1 MPLRALVTGG
11 AGFIGS
17 HLVDALLARGDEVV
31 VLDDLSVGKRSNLE
45 APLAAGMKLVEAD
58 VRDAGQVAATL
69 LELEP
74 QLVFHLAAQVDVRIS
89 VSYPAI
95 DAAVNVIGTAN
106 VLEAARR
113 SGVQR
118 VLFASTGGAIYGEGE
133 GRDLPF
139 AEDADCFPEA
149 PYGQSKLAGEGYCRL
164 YERLYGVSA
173 SCLRLGNVYGP
184 RQDLLGEAGVI
195 AMFSYRLLE
204 GQPPT
209 VFGDGLQTRDYI
221 YVDDVVSG
229 MLAAADL
236 ERPTGIFNLGTGV
249 ETTVLELVDGLA
261 DAGERPDFKPQMA
274 PARQGEIQR
283 TVLSTVRSEAAL
295 GWRAAIQVGGVGLQR
310 TLNWARDSRSDE
322 DA

>member
-17 HLVDALLARGDEVV
+17 HLVDALLGRGEEVV
-31 VLDDLSVGKRSNLE
+31 VIDDLSVGKRANIE
-45 APLAAGMKLVEAD
+45 APLARGMKLVEAD
-58 VRDAGQVAATL
+58 LRDGGKVANAL
-69 LELEP
+69 LEFEP
-74 QLVFHLAAQVDVRIS
+74 QLVFHLAAQVDVRAS
-89 VSYPAI
+89 VAYPAI

-113 SGVQR
+113 SGARR

-139 AEDADCFPEA
+139 AEDAQCSPEA
-149 PYGQSKLAGEGYCRL
+149 PYGQSKLAAEGYCRL
-164 YERLYGVSA
+164 YERLHGLSA
-173 SCLRLGNVYGP
+173 SCLRFGNVYGP
-184 RQDLLGEAGVI
+184 RQDLVGEAGVI
-195 AMFSYRLLE
+195 AMFSYRLLD
-204 GQPPT
+204 GRQPT
-209 VFGDGLQTRDYI
+209 VYGDGLQTRDYT

-249 ETTVLELVDGLA
+249 ETTVLELVDALA
-261 DAGERPDFKPQMA
+261 AAGERPDFTPQMA

-283 TVLSTVRSEAAL
+283 TVLSTSLSEAVL
-295 GWRAAIQVGGVGLQR
+295 GWRAQIQVAAGLRR
-310 TLNWARDSRSDE
+310 TLDWARSVQSDG